1 MALRINGLGHG
12 PLADRRLL
20 GERQQRGQSQGETT
34 HRQAPDRVESR
45 IGHAEQM
52 RAEFAALNRAI
63 LDAEDALAM
72 AGLAGRGLE
81 TVEGRLA
88 GLEARLEAWAGAPA
102 AALAAPPPW
111 LAEALA
117 GIDAV
122 AETTRFGPL
131 RLLDGS
137 LGCSGVAVGD
147 GMEFVGAGAETRS
160 SPPQGYEVLLGE
172 EPIRA
177 TLLAERPLT
186 PALIAGGARLLLRE
200 GSRTA
205 RVQTRPGQSPRDV
218 AEALQAAARQAGLAL
233 LTESTEDG
241 RLIVQHELFGAA
253 YGFAAASSV
262 PGVLA
267 TRDGR
272 PLRVANGCDIAGTL
286 HGEPARGEGRTLR
299 GCTGNPCTAGLVVRY
314 TGLPFTGR
322 TGQLPRSRPAILEPR
337 VFAGRVVVAQQAL
350 SFRLGPEP
358 GDTVTLCLDS
368 VRPQQLGRAV
378 ATASGFASLAALRC
392 GTAAETRDALALVRS
407 AHADVQRQRAALR
420 ALVDER
426 LQGLLARL
434 RVQSQNFAA
443 ASQEL
448 LAPGAAIQ
456 AVHSLSQ
463 RILREARSALTAQT
477 HPPQGSLLELLGGE
491 EQRLRGVR
499 WN

>member
-1 MALRINGLGHG
+1 MVLRINGLGHG
-12 PLADRRLL
+12 PLADRQML
-20 GERQQRGQSQGETT
+20 GERQRRGQSQGETP
-34 HRQAPDRVESR
+34 HRQEPDRVESR
-45 IGHAEQM
+45 LGHAEQL

-72 AGLAGRGLE
+72 AGLAERGLAA
-81 TVEGRLA
+81 VEGHLTRLA
-88 GLEARLEAWAGAPA
+88 ARLDGWARAPA
-102 AALAAPPPW
+102 AAGPPPPPW

-147 GMEFVGAGAETRS
+147 GLEFVGAGAGTRS
-160 SPPQGYEVLLGE
+160 SPPQGYEVLLSE

-177 TLLAERPLT
+177 TLLAERPLS
-186 PALIAGGARLLLRE
+186 ASVSAGGARLLLRE
-200 GSRTA
+200 GGRTA
-205 RVQTRPGQSPRDV
+205 RVQTRPGQSARDV
-218 AEALQAAARQAGLAL
+218 AAALQAAARQAGLAL
-233 LTESTEDG
+233 LVEATQDG

-253 YGFAAASSV
+253 YGFAAASSA
-262 PGVLA
+262 PGVLS

-272 PLRVANGCDIAGTL
+272 PQRVANGCDIAGTL

-299 GCTGNPCTAGLVVRY
+299 GATGNACTAGLVVRY

-350 SFRLGPEP
+350 LFRLGPEP
-358 GDTVTLCLDS
+358 GDTVTLCLAS
-368 VRPQQLGRAV
+368 VRPQQLGRGV
-378 ATASGFASLAALRC
+378 ATASGFASLSALRC
-392 GTAAETRDALALVRS
+392 GSAAEMRDAQALLRS
-407 AHADVQRQRAALR
+407 ARAGVQRQWAALR
-420 ALVDER
+420 ALLDER

-456 AVHSLSQ
+456 AVRSLSQ
-463 RILREARSALTAQT
+463 RILRESRSALTAQT
-477 HPPQGSLLELLGGE
+477 HPPQGSVLGLLGGE
-491 EQRLRGVR
+491 EQRLRGAR